1 MARRIL
7 PILFVA
13 AAFLLAQG
21 AAPALGAK
29 KVVIKVGHMYSNKN
43 PTHYGAIE
51 FGKMLD
57 KMSKGTMEVQVFLKG
72 QVGDGKT
79 QLQSVQLGAIQ
90 ATFQGLTQ
98 FPAYD
103 SLNLPYFWKS
113 TKHVRSVAN
122 GPLFERWRKDFLKK
136 RGTIMVSVINR
147 GARHVLS
154 RKKPLKTL
162 ADFKGLK
169 IRVPQAPPWVL
180 AFRGL
185 GSKPTP
191 MSWADVYN
199 AMLLGTVDAME
210 NTLETLYTNKF
221 YEVGKHL
228 TLTSHLSST
237 SYFMVNDKWHK
248 GLNKQQR
255 KWFDDAL
262 AKGIAH
268 AQKIYTD
275 LENDYL
281 DKFKKKGVNIYNI
294 NVDEFAK
301 KTASAAE
308 TIGTKGWGKDFFAKV
323 KATRAK
329 F

>member
-1 MARRIL
+1 MAIRIVTVV
-7 PILFVA
+7 IVST
-13 AAFLLAQG
+13 AFLLAQG
-21 AAPALGAK
+21 AVPALAAK
-29 KVVIKVGHMYSNKN
+29 KVIIKVGHMYSNKN
-43 PTHYGAIE
+43 PTHYGAIH
-51 FGKMLD
+51 FGKRLE
-57 KMSKGTMEVQVFLKG
+57 KLSKGTMEVQVFLKG
-72 QVGDGKT
+72 QVGDGKA

-98 FPAYD
+98 FPPFD

-113 TKHVRSVAN
+113 TKHVRTVAN
-122 GPLFERWRKDFLKK
+122 GPLFDRWRKEFLKK
-136 RGTIMVSVINR
+136 RGTQMVSVINR

-180 AFRGL
+180 AFRAL
-185 GSKPTP
+185 GAKPTP

-248 GLNKQQR
+248 GLSKGQR
-255 KWFDDAL
+255 KWFDQAL
-262 AKGIAH
+262 SEGIAH

-275 LENDYL
+275 LENAYL
-281 DKFKKKGVNIYNI
+281 DKFKKKGIKIYNI
-294 NVDEFAK
+294 NVNEFAR

-308 TIGTKGWGKDFFAKV
+308 TIGVKGWGKAFFNELK
-323 KATRAK
+323 KTRAQ